1 MTVRIVRMQNGE
13 DVIANVFEMR
23 QGEDQPPLAYKLEMP
38 YTMVIQAPPH
48 NLFEEPS
55 YDEEP
60 TTLNDVDVEFQ
71 AFVPFSA
78 SPFIYVP
85 LPSVSFIY
93 TPLPNVVSKYQE
105 LTAKNAEIDVV
116 EERSESV
123 PAGDDDGTGR
133 GTVDSD

>member
-1 MTVRIVRMQNGE
+1 MSVKVARMANGE

-38 YTMVIQAPPH
+38 YTMVIQAPPQ
-48 NLFEEPS
+48 NLFEEPT
-55 YDEEP
+55 YGEP
-60 TTLNDVDVEFQ
+60 TTLDNVDVEFQ

-78 SPFIYVP
+78 SPYIYVP

-93 TPLPNVVSKYQE
+93 TPLENVVSKYQE

-123 PAGDDDGTGR
+123 SDGEDDGTGR

>member
-1 MTVRIVRMQNGE
+1 MTVRIVRMANGE

-38 YTMVIQAPPH
+38 YTMVIQAPAQ
-48 NLFEEPS
+48 NLFEEPT
-55 YDEEP
+55 YGEP
-60 TTLNDVDVEFQ
+60 TTLDNVDVEFQ

-78 SPFIYVP
+78 SPYIYVP

-93 TPLPNVVSKYQE
+93 TPLENVVSKYQE

-123 PAGDDDGTGR
+123 PDGDDDGTGR
-133 GTVDSD
+133 GTVDPD

>member
-1 MTVRIVRMQNGE
+1 MQNGE

-38 YTMVIQAPPH
+38 YTMVIQAPAQ
-48 NLFEEPS
+48 NLFEEPTHG
-55 YDEEP
+55 EP
-60 TTLNDVDVEFQ
+60 TTLDNVDVEFQ

-93 TPLPNVVSKYQE
+93 TPLENVVSKYQE

-116 EERSESV
+116 EERSKSV
-123 PAGDDDGTGR
+123 PDGDDDGTGR